1 MIEVQ
6 NISFAYGKQNVL
18 RHVSF
23 TLDYGMVLGIL
34 GNNGA
39 GKSTLITCL
48 NKILRPNDGRVL
60 LDDVDILKMG
70 RMEMARLVAYV
81 PQKAET
87 TQSTVYDTA
96 LLGRRPYIKWSMS
109 QEDLDICDRVME
121 QLGIASIKL
130 RPINELSGG
139 EVQKVM
145 LARALV
151 QQPKL
156 LLLDE
161 PTSNLDPRN
170 QHEIMNLIHNMA
182 KEQNFAVITV
192 IHDLNLAAR
201 YCDRFLFMKDGT
213 VFSYGGADAM
223 TRDTIKSVYGIDAH
237 IMECSGMP
245 VIVPFLNLT

>member
-121 QLGIASIKL
+121 QLGIESIKL

-237 IMECSGMP
+237 I
-245 VIVPFLNLT
+245 

>member
-121 QLGIASIKL
+121 QLGIESIKL

-237 IMECSGMP
+237 I
-245 VIVPFLNLT
+245 VPFLNLT

>member
-121 QLGIASIKL
+121 QLGIESIKL

-237 IMECSGMP
+237 I
-245 VIVPFLNLT
+245 IVPFLNLT

>member
-121 QLGIASIKL
+121 QLGIESIKL

-237 IMECSGMP
+237 IR
-245 VIVPFLNLT
+245 T

>member
-121 QLGIASIKL
+121 QLGIESIKL

-237 IMECSGMP
+237 ISHLSDEGG
-245 VIVPFLNLT
+245 

>member
-121 QLGIASIKL
+121 QLGIESIKL

-237 IMECSGMP
+237 IGYCAISESHLSDEGG
-245 VIVPFLNLT
+245 

>member
-121 QLGIASIKL
+121 QLGIESIKL

-237 IMECSGMP
+237 IGMP

>member
-121 QLGIASIKL
+121 QLGIESIKL

-237 IMECSGMP
+237 ICAISESHLSDEGG
-245 VIVPFLNLT
+245 

>member
-121 QLGIASIKL
+121 QLGIESIKL

-237 IMECSGMP
+237 MECRLLCH
-245 VIVPFLNLT
+245 F

>member
-121 QLGIASIKL
+121 QLGIESIKL

-237 IMECSGMP
+237 IESHLSDEGG
-245 VIVPFLNLT
+245 

>member
-121 QLGIASIKL
+121 QLGIESIKL

-237 IMECSGMP
+237 IYCENGKR
-245 VIVPFLNLT
+245 T

>member
-121 QLGIASIKL
+121 QLGIESIKL

-237 IMECSGMP
+237 ISGMP